1 MGLSLGIG
9 VAISAKKKKKNFNV
23 YVILGDGECN
33 EGSVWEGAMAAPN
46 LKLDNL
52 FVIIDKNNFQ
62 QTGLN
67 KDNPRWE
74 ERDRFI
80 LSKGHACLAYYAALC
95 EVGYI
100 SKEEL
105 KTFEKNDTNL
115 LGHPVINRN
124 IGIDFSNGSLG
135 MGLSLGIGVAISS
148 KKKKK
153 NFDVYVIVGDGECN
167 EGSVWESAMAAPNF
181 KLDNLYAVIDKNNFQ
196 QTGSNEDIMNVA
208 NLKDKWS
215 SFGWY
220 TVELDGHNIEEL
232 YNFFNKGKKI
242 NKPKAIIA
250 NTIKG
255 KGFSFSEN
263 NNDWHHSILSKSFY
277 EKAINELKKK

>member
-1 MGLSLGIG
+1 MGISETEHIKNIKNFAFEVRRNILEMAVSAGASSAHFGGALSITEIVSTLFSYQMKID
-9 VAISAKKKKKNFNV
+9 KKN
-23 YVILGDGECN
+23 
-33 EGSVWEGAMAAPN
+33 PN
-46 LKLDNL
+46 
-52 FVIIDKNNFQ
+52 
-62 QTGLN
+62 
-67 KDNPRWE
+67 WE

-105 KTFEKNDTNL
+105 KTFEKNDSNL

-124 IGIDFSNGSLG
+124 LGIDFSNGSLG

-153 NFDVYVIVGDGECN
+153 NFNVYVVVGDGECN
-167 EGSVWESAMAAPNF
+167 EGSIWEAAMAAPNF
-181 KLDNLYAVIDKNNFQ
+181 NLNNLYTIIDKNNFQ
-196 QTGSNEDIMNVA
+196 QTGSNKEIMNVD

-215 SFGWY
+215 SFGWH
-220 TVELDGHNIEEL
+220 TVELDGHDVQAL
-232 YNFFNKGKKI
+232 YNFFSQSKKI

-250 NTIKG
+250 KTVKG

-263 NNDWHHSILSKSFY
+263 NNEWHHSILSKSFY
-277 EKAINELKKK
+277 EKALKELVKK

>member
-1 MGLSLGIG
+1 MPISELEQIKNIKNFALQVRKNILEMAVSAGSASAHFGGALSIVEIVSTLFAYQMKID
-9 VAISAKKKKKNFNV
+9 KKNPN
-23 YVILGDGECN
+23 
-33 EGSVWEGAMAAPN
+33 WE
-46 LKLDNL
+46 K
-52 FVIIDKNNFQ
+52 
-62 QTGLN
+62 
-67 KDNPRWE
+67 
-74 ERDRFI
+74 RDRFI

-100 SKEEL
+100 SREEL

-124 IGIDFSNGSLG
+124 LGIDFSNGSLG

-153 NFDVYVIVGDGECN
+153 NFNVYVIIGDGECN
-167 EGSVWESAMAAPNF
+167 EGSIWEAAIAAPNF
-181 KLDNLYAVIDKNNFQ
+181 KLDNLYVIIDKNNFQ
-196 QTGSNEDIMNVA
+196 QTGSNKEIMNVE

-220 TVELDGHNIEEL
+220 TVELDGHNIKGL
-232 YNFFNKGKKI
+232 HNFFKESKNVKR
-242 NKPKAIIA
+242 PKAIIA
-250 NTIKG
+250 NTVKG

-263 NNDWHHSILSKSFY
+263 NNNWHHSILSKSFH
-277 EKAINELKKK
+277 EKALKELMDK

>member
-1 MGLSLGIG
+1 MVVNDKDHIKNIKDFAFQVRKNILEMALSAGAG
-9 VAISAKKKKKNFNV
+9 SAHFGGALSITEIVSTLFAYQMKIDKKN
-23 YVILGDGECN
+23 
-33 EGSVWEGAMAAPN
+33 P
-46 LKLDNL
+46 K
-52 FVIIDKNNFQ
+52 
-62 QTGLN
+62 
-67 KDNPRWE
+67 WE

-80 LSKGHACLAYYAALC
+80 LSKGHACLVYYAALC

-100 SKEEL
+100 SNNEL

-124 IGIDFSNGSLG
+124 LGIDFSNGSLG

-153 NFDVYVIVGDGECN
+153 NFNVYVIVGDGECK
-167 EGSVWESAMAAPNF
+167 EGSIWEGAMAAPNF
-181 KLDNLYAVIDKNNFQ
+181 KLDNLYVIIDKNNFQ
-196 QTGSNEDIMNVA
+196 QTGSNKEIMNVG

-215 SFGWY
+215 SFGWH
-220 TVELDGHNIEEL
+220 TTELDGHNIRDL
-232 YNFFNKGKKI
+232 YNFFKESNKI
-242 NKPKAIIA
+242 TKPKAIIA

-263 NNDWHHSILSKSFY
+263 NNDWHHSILSKSIY
-277 EKAINELKKK
+277 EKALKELEKK

>member
-1 MGLSLGIG
+1 MGINEEDQIKNIENFALQVRRHILEMAVSAGADSAHFGGALSITEIVSTLFAYQMKID
-9 VAISAKKKKKNFNV
+9 KKN
-23 YVILGDGECN
+23 
-33 EGSVWEGAMAAPN
+33 P
-46 LKLDNL
+46 K
-52 FVIIDKNNFQ
+52 
-62 QTGLN
+62 
-67 KDNPRWE
+67 WE

-80 LSKGHACLAYYAALC
+80 LSKGHACLVYYAALC

-100 SKEEL
+100 SNNEL

-124 IGIDFSNGSLG
+124 LGIDFSNGSLG

-153 NFDVYVIVGDGECN
+153 NFNVYVIVGDGECN
-167 EGSVWESAMAAPNF
+167 EGSIWEGAMAAPNF
-181 KLDNLYAVIDKNNFQ
+181 KLDNLYVIIDKNNFQ
-196 QTGSNEDIMNVA
+196 QTGSNKEIMNVG

-215 SFGWY
+215 SFGWH
-220 TVELDGHNIEEL
+220 TTELDGHNIRDL
-232 YNFFNKGKKI
+232 YNFFKESNKI
-242 NKPKAIIA
+242 AKPKAIIA

-263 NNDWHHSILSKSFY
+263 NNDWHHSILSKSIY
-277 EKAINELKKK
+277 EKALKELEKK